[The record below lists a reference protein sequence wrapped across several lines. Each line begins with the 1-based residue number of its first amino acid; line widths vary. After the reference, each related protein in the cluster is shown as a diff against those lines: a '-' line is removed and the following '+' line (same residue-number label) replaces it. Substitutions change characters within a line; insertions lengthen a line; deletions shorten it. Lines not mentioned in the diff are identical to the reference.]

1 MITLASFADVGAYV
15 ETTGPSINFTCCRYQ
30 REATARDSILSVGDI
45 LLYRRGFGGLLR
57 FQTGNDLRQLVVK
70 RNECVIAESD
80 WKALSASG
88 LYLCSWAVSPLSQD
102 KDPSGQAR

>member
-1 MITLASFADVGAYV
+1 M